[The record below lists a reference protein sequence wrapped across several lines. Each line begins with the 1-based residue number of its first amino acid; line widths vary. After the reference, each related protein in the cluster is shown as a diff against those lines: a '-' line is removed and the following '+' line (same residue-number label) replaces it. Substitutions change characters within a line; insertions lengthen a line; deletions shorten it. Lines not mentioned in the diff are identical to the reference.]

1 MISKNKGPQPT
12 NCNARML
19 VAIQEY
25 LQERN
30 SYQPYGIKLWD
41 KVNFDIQPTNPQAE
55 IVATGRCKYW
65 ITDTDLMK
73 HQGNDTES
81 PSDDPILPE
90 VYTATVACIYIADGK
105 CKGMLTP
112 ERFGILQRAFER
124 AKYSDLHDNI
134 HPPPSSHAAHQTVN
148 AVREHGD
155 KRHTES
161 YIRTRRPHHTQI
173 KILLPPNIQ
182 ARRIKTHFHGCFPPT
197 LSPPYKNGP

>member
-90 VYTATVACIYIADGK
+90 VYTATIACIYNVDG
-105 CKGMLTP
+105 
-112 ERFGILQRAFER
+112 
-124 AKYSDLHDNI
+124 
-134 HPPPSSHAAHQTVN
+134 
-148 AVREHGD
+148 
-155 KRHTES
+155 
-161 YIRTRRPHHTQI
+161 
-173 KILLPPNIQ
+173 
-182 ARRIKTHFHGCFPPT
+182 
-197 LSPPYKNGP
+197 